1 MSDFEELSS
10 QMGHLKQMTTVYLEG
25 NPMQTENQAT
35 YRLKVKTLL
44 PQLNQID
51 ATYVS

>member
-1 MSDFEELSS
+1 LSDFEELSV
-10 QMGHLKQMTTVYLEG
+10 QMEHLKKLTTVYLEG

-44 PQLNQID
+44 PQLNQLD